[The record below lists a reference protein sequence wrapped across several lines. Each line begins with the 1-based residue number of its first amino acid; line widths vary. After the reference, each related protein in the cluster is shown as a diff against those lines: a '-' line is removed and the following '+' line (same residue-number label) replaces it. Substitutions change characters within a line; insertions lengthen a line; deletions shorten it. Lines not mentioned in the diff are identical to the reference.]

1 MVDGGGGWGNYVS
14 LVGKSGEFAL
24 VFRWQIRRVRIADCV
39 GRNCGQNRRVPT
51 ETLLLG
57 VLFRL
62 NARATESEP
71 GLFQIPMN
79 NQQQPQITNTVV
91 RCNKTQYTF
100 I

>member
-1 MVDGGGGWGNYVS
+1 MAAEVGEIMCLS
-14 LVGKSGEFAL
+14 LANQESSHWSFVGKSGEFAL
-24 VFRWQIRRVRIADCV
+24 RREKLWTK
-39 GRNCGQNRRVPT
+39 T
-51 ETLLLG
+51 EECRLKTLL
-57 VLFRL
+57 LFRL